1 MDARTITHPAL
12 AAGLE
17 LDGLAALV
25 RAFTVEIASR
35 NGTAL
40 GSGVVWHPDG
50 HVVTNAHV
58 VRDPRPILS
67 LGGAG
72 EFEGRVV
79 AQDARR
85 DLALISIDATGLTAA
100 PVGDAESLRAG
111 SLVLAL
117 GHPLGVAHALT
128 LGVVHAVTTKR
139 GTPRYIAADVR
150 LAPGNSG
157 GPLIDTSGRVVG
169 INAMI
174 VGGLGVAI
182 PTSVVRAFL
191 RDAARSGAVSF
202 ASPLAA

>member
-1 MDARTITHPAL
+1 MDARTIAHPAVT
-12 AAGLE
+12 AGLE

-25 RAFTVEIASR
+25 RGFTVEIASR
-35 NGTAL
+35 NGTSQ
-40 GSGVVWHPDG
+40 GSGVIWHPEG
-50 HVVTNAHV
+50 LIVTNAHV
-58 VRDPRPILS
+58 VRDARPIVA
-67 LGGAG
+67 LGGVG

-79 AQDARR
+79 AQDTRR
-85 DLALISIDATGLTAA
+85 DLALISIDATGLHAA

-117 GHPLGVAHALT
+117 GHPLGVANALSM
-128 LGVVHAVTTKR
+128 GVVHAVTTVR
-139 GTPRYIAADVR
+139 GMPRYIAADVR

-157 GPLIDTSGRVVG
+157 GPLVDTAGRVVG

-182 PTSVVRAFL
+182 PSSVVRGFL